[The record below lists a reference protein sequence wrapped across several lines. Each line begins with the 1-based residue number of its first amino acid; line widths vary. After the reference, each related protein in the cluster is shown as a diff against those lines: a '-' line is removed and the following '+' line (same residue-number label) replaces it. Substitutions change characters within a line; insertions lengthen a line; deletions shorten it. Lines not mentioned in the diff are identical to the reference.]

1 VSFRKVCVVGPGAL
15 GGMLA
20 VRLARAGYETSTL
33 ARPERAKRINANG
46 ITLRCAEGVFT
57 ERVKAS
63 DDSNELGPQDMVI
76 IVTKYINLRE
86 IAPKMAAL
94 CKPDTPVVFWLNG
107 VPWWFFQGWNGPK
120 AGAKIK
126 CLDPDGLLERTFPLA
141 NIVWGAIEVGATE
154 LPDDTVLHKLANVV
168 VFGRPDNSMR
178 GMKEIGEVF
187 SKSGY
192 ETEVTDKIRDAVWSK
207 LRVNMAVNPLS
218 ALTLADNY
226 DMMTDPLT
234 EEVVM
239 KVLAEA
245 AAIGAALGLEKGV
258 DYETMLRKNAP
269 LMKGQRSSM
278 AQDQLRHRPLEVDA
292 IATAP
297 VEIADLL
304 GVPVPM
310 TKAVLGMLRARLKA
324 EADFAKG

>member
-1 VSFRKVCVVGPGAL
+1 MTFRKVCVVGPGAL

-20 VRLARAGYETSTL
+20 VRLARAGYETCTL

-46 ITLRCAEGVFT
+46 ITLRCEEGVFT
-57 ERVKAS
+57 EHVKAS
-63 DDSNELGPQDMVI
+63 DDPAELGRQDMVI
-76 IVTKYINLRE
+76 IVTKYTNLME
-86 IAPKMAAL
+86 IAPKMAPL
-94 CKPDTPVVFWLNG
+94 CGPSTPVVFWLNG

-120 AGAKIK
+120 AGAKIT
-126 CLDPDGLLERTFPLA
+126 CLDPDGTLERTFPLE
-141 NIVWGAIEVGATE
+141 NIIWGAIEVGATE

-187 SKSGY
+187 TKAGY
-192 ETEVTDKIRDAVWSK
+192 ETEVTDKIRDALWSK

-218 ALTLADNY
+218 ALTLADNH
-226 DMMTDPLT
+226 DMMADPLT
-234 EEVVM
+234 QEVVM
-239 KVLAEA
+239 KILEES
-245 AAIGAALGLEKGV
+245 AAIGAALGLGAGV
-258 DYETMLRKNAP
+258 DYATMLRKNAP

-278 AQDQLRHRPLEVDA
+278 AQDKLRNRPLEVDA

-304 GVPVPM
+304 GIPAPM
-310 TKAVLGMLRARLKA
+310 TKAVLGLLRARLKA
-324 EADFAKG
+324 EAQFAKG